1 MQDDFR
7 HTPELDRALGPLDA
21 AALGIVPPGAGG
33 AEGLVRTPGVW
44 QAPSGVNPSPS
55 GSLSLAISPASLPG
69 AESMELATAMSL
81 DMVGA
86 PPQDA
91 GGATDDFDELAR
103 QEELSGVLMGEQ
115 RAGASG
121 LHNLFCSVQ
130 QCLHHLWACKYD
142 VFCQRL

>member
-44 QAPSGVNPSPS
+44 QGPSGVNPSPS

-121 LHNLFCSVQ
+121 LYIFFCSVQ

>member
-44 QAPSGVNPSPS
+44 QGPGSVHPSPS
-55 GSLSLAISPASLPG
+55 GSLSLAVSPASLPG

-121 LHNLFCSVQ
+121 LLTSFHSAQL
-130 QCLHHLWACKYD
+130 CLHHLCACYYD
-142 VFCQRL
+142 VVYQRL

>member
-7 HTPELDRALGPLDA
+7 HTPEIDRPLGPLDA
-21 AALGIVPPGAGG
+21 AALGIVPPGADG
-33 AEGLVRTPGVW
+33 AEGPARTPGAW
-44 QAPSGVNPSPS
+44 PGPSGGNPSPS
-55 GSLSLAISPASLPG
+55 GLLSIAISPASLPG

-81 DMVGA
+81 ELVGA

-115 RAGASG
+115 RAGAES
-121 LHNLFCSVQ
+121 LF
-130 QCLHHLWACKYD
+130 
-142 VFCQRL
+142 